1 MRYLTKPTQQ
11 AFLKCL
17 AIHGNVA
24 RAVAATNQVM
34 VSGDRRGSL
43 TRQTIYVWLK
53 DPSFHDQM
61 QEALA
66 TFADGL
72 ESIAY
77 DRITNPVGNKGSDV
91 LLMFLLNGLKPSTY
105 RQNVT
110 NSNDSTR
117 ELLSAVRLKL
127 STTTSKAG
135 TTDIDITLAS
145 KAGE

>member
-11 AFLKCL
+11 AFLRML

-24 RAVAATNQVM
+24 RAVTATNSVM
-34 VSGDRRGSL
+34 VSGDTRGSL
-43 TRQTIYVWLK
+43 HRSTVYGWLK
-53 DPSFHDQM
+53 DPSFNSQM
-61 QEALA
+61 EEALA

-110 NSNDSTR
+110 NSNDGAR
-117 ELLSAVRLKL
+117 DLLSAVRLKL
-127 STTTSKAG
+127 SATTAAG
-135 TTDIDITLAS
+135 KTDIDITLAS
-145 KAGE
+145 KSSE